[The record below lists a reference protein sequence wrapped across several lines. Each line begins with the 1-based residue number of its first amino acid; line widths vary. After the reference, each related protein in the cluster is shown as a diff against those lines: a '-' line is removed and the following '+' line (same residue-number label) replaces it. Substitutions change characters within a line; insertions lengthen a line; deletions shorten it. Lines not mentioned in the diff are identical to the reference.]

1 MKFVTLSSKS
11 ESIGRR
17 LERLDEERQKWAD
30 QREKHF
36 DAVSKS
42 LTAKLEETVSEIEKA
57 RQEYVQLTQS
67 LKSKQGLLDEAQ
79 GMVRKWEQKLD
90 ALISR
95 RDTMKEM
102 ANDYDGFMQGVKE
115 VLKAKTRK
123 DLRGI
128 RGAVAELVKVPAD
141 VEVAIET
148 ALGGALQN
156 IVVET
161 EADGREAIAFL
172 KRRQMGRATFL
183 PMNVIRGR
191 SISDMRVR
199 R

>member
-1 MKFVTLSSKS
+1 M
-11 ESIGRR
+11 
-17 LERLDEERQKWAD
+17 
-30 QREKHF
+30 
-36 DAVSKS
+36 
-42 LTAKLEETVSEIEKA
+42 
-57 RQEYVQLTQS
+57 
-67 LKSKQGLLDEAQ
+67 
-79 GMVRKWEQKLD
+79 
-90 ALISR
+90 
-95 RDTMKEM
+95 
-102 ANDYDGFMQGVKE
+102 
-115 VLKAKTRK
+115 
-123 DLRGI
+123 RGI

-191 SISDMRVR
+191 SISDSELSTLKSSKGFVGIAVDLVSFDSTYPEHFLKLAWECGCCAEFR
-199 R
+199 RCESYRC